1 MTEQKAKTRKAAAPK
16 TEDRTDAAGTV
27 SVACRLPA
35 GLKVDLRAEGY
46 GELYF
51 KGENDPSAIIVAE
64 ARGHHGITTGV
75 PKEAWEALLAH
86 PIYSRAKWLKEG
98 FVFAATKSKDVITEA
113 RDLGERDAGFNQ
125 IDPETL
131 GVENAPPVV

>member
-1 MTEQKAKTRKAAAPK
+1 MTEQKPKTRKAAAPK
-16 TEDRTDAAGTV
+16 VEDRTDAAGTV

-35 GLKVDLRAEGY
+35 GLTVNVNGHGTLT
-46 GELYF
+46 F

-75 PKEAWEALLAH
+75 PKDAWDALEIQYAGA
-86 PIYSRAKWLKEG
+86 RWLKEG
-98 FVFAATKSKDVITEA
+98 FVFMAIKSKDVITEA

>member
-1 MTEQKAKTRKAAAPK
+1 MSKVTKRTTKREPVD
-16 TEDRTDAAGTV
+16 DRTDAAGTV

-51 KGENDPSAIIVAE
+51 KGENDPSAIIVPE

-75 PKEAWEALLAH
+75 PEEAWEAILAH
-86 PIYSRAKWLKEG
+86 PIYSRAKWRKEG

-113 RDLGERDAGFNQ
+113 RDLGDRDAGFNQ

-131 GVENAPPVV
+131 GVEDAPTV

>member
-1 MTEQKAKTRKAAAPK
+1 MSKVTKRTAKREPV
-16 TEDRTDAAGTV
+16 EDRTDAAGTV

-35 GLKVDLRAEGY
+35 GLSVDVRGHGTLT
-46 GELYF
+46 F

-75 PKEAWEALLAH
+75 PKEAWDALEEQYAGA
-86 PIYSRAKWLKEG
+86 RWLKEG

-113 RDLGERDAGFNQ
+113 RDLGDRDAGFNQ

-131 GVENAPPVV
+131 GVESAPTE